1 MFNQAGQVLS
11 TTDYRPFGS
20 PLTSVGITSRTTYYD
35 RERDAE
41 ASIGAYGARLYS
53 SEYGRFLAV
62 DKLWEK
68 YRSLQP
74 YQYAGNSPVMAVD
87 RNGKEIQVVDPE
99 TGTAYVF
106 DGSQLVS
113 KDDGAVL
120 QDAQGFVKV
129 VQDGLL
135 RLMQM
140 KDNAQDIGT
149 LIRSDLV
156 TTISMNSVD
165 GSEVLSN
172 HPNGPTEGAALATY
186 DGVGSDALM
195 RLSPAVMTKTFQEST
210 VELAH
215 EARHAYHIV
224 TGTRADEAEVQ
235 GLMAENAARY
245 ELGLPLRL
253 SYGDVPYPSCRVVP
267 WWIPRSR

>member
-1 MFNQAGQVLS
+1 MLAS
-11 TTDYRPFGS
+11 KYRPQSCTCYIG
-20 PLTSVGITSRTTYYD
+20 
-35 RERDAE
+35 REHDNE
-41 ASIGAYGARLYS
+41 SDLGFYGMRLYEP
-53 SEYGRFLAV
+53 EYGRFLAV

-74 YQYAGNSPVMAVD
+74 YQYAANSPVMAVD

-224 TGTRADEAEVQ
+224 TGTRADDAEAQ

-253 SYGDVPYPSCRVVP
+253 SYGSRSYSNDTVVP